1 MNAKTSLAAGHRA
14 LLALCA
20 LCSLSAGAA
29 TASVPTSISL
39 EGVLLSAGGGPAA
52 DGNYGAAFAL
62 YPQAT
67 GGTAVWSESG
77 AQVAVK
83 GGQFTYALGG
93 KTPIG
98 AATVAGAAELWL
110 GVTVGSDPELP
121 RVQLRSVAYALSA
134 DTAGKALAVECS
146 GCIKAGALDAAVL
159 QPYAK
164 AADLSGYA
172 KAADLGNY
180 AKATDLAD
188 YVKAASLAAV
198 AASGNYADLKNKPS
212 LADVAT
218 TGNYGDLKGL
228 PALAQLGKAC
238 GTGLV
243 VKGLKAD
250 GSLDCASPFDAIDET
265 TLKKL
270 SYGLLSNHY
279 TEVVPSL
286 AVFDIKDNDPTGSSN
301 GLIQVPDLGTAIDLT
316 VSVDLTSKDVSGL
329 ILKLYDPQNNEYI
342 LQSKSGS
349 GTALKATWPKPDKVV
364 SGDLT
369 SWIGKNPKGQWQLA
383 VADTKAN
390 GVPVDG
396 QVTKWSINIGVYSD
410 KKLALGGNLILSNND
425 QVCNV
430 WQKGAIRWSDPL
442 AAIQVCDGKAWFPRL
457 IGDSDKNPATSCKQ
471 IKDWAPGVKSGA
483 YWLDPDGV
491 GSGVAPYQAYCDQET
506 GGGGWTLV
514 AKVKGN
520 DATMNKNNTTQWRNK
535 VPIGGQDCTSVK
547 DENALCPAYDKVEFS
562 DAMIR
567 SLAKPAR
574 NLAWGHREV
583 YKSVWEVINAGK
595 RIYTHNRL
603 FGAVSNLDYNGDP
616 YYHRDCAG
624 NAYGFLTA
632 DWGYNV
638 SGGLLGHGG
647 LPHGHAGGVAGA
659 SLFDPQQWGNGKNY
673 GPSSF
678 STLHCITDFSIGGGY
693 YDLSSGKNAY
703 AINSHWWGDGN
714 NQSYSWNSHG
724 LFVR

>member
-1 MNAKTSLAAGHRA
+1 MHATFSTFARRRALALAAA
-14 LLALCA
+14 LACLG
-20 LCSLSAGAA
+20 AGAA
-29 TASVPTSISL
+29 HAAVPATVHL
-39 EGVLLSAGGGPAA
+39 EGILLSAGGGPAA

-83 GGQFTYALGG
+83 AGQFTYALGS
-93 KTPIG
+93 KTPIA

-121 RVQLRSVAYALSA
+121 RVQLRSVAYALAA
-134 DTAGKALAVECS
+134 DIAGKALALDCS
-146 GCIKAGALDAAVL
+146 GCIKAGALEAAVL

-164 AADLSGYA
+164 AADLTVYA
-172 KAADLGNY
+172 KAVDLGNY
-180 AKATDLAD
+180 AKATDLGD

-198 AASGNYADLKNKPS
+198 AGTGNYADLKNKPA

-228 PALAQLGKAC
+228 PTLAQVGKAC
-238 GTGLV
+238 GTGLM

-250 GSLDCASPFDAIDET
+250 GSLDCASPFDAIDQT
-265 TLKKL
+265 TLSKL
-270 SYGLLSNHY
+270 SYGLLTNNY
-279 TEVVPSL
+279 TDVVPSL

-301 GLIQVPDLGTAIDLT
+301 GLIQVPDLGTAIELT
-316 VSVDLTSKDVSGL
+316 VSVELTSKDVSGL
-329 ILKLYDPQNNEYI
+329 ILKLYDPENNEYI

-349 GTALKATWPKPDKVV
+349 GTSLKATWPKPDKVV

-369 SWIGKNPKGQWQLA
+369 SWTGKNPKGQWQLA
-383 VADTKAN
+383 VADTKSN
-390 GVPVDG
+390 GVAVDG
-396 QVTKWSINIGVYSD
+396 QVVKWSVNIGVYSD
-410 KKLALGGNLILSNND
+410 KKLALGGNLVLSNNT

-430 WQKGAIRWSDPL
+430 WQKGAIRWSDTL

-457 IGDSDKNPATSCKQ
+457 VGDSDKNPAASCKQ

-483 YWLDPDGV
+483 YWLDPDGA
-491 GSGVAPYQAYCDQET
+491 GSGVAAYQAYCDQET

-520 DATMNKNNTTQWRNK
+520 DPTMNRLNTAQWRNK
-535 VPIGGQDCTSVK
+535 TPITGQDCLSVK
-547 DENALCPAYDKVEFS
+547 DENALCPAYDKAQFS

-567 SLAKPAR
+567 SLSQPWR
-574 NLAWGHREV
+574 NLAWGHRET

-603 FGAVSNLDYNGDP
+603 FGAISNLDYNGDP
-616 YYHRDCAG
+616 YYHRDCSS

-632 DWGYNV
+632 DWSYNNA
-638 SGGLLGHGG
+638 GGIVGHGG
-647 LPHGHAGGVAGA
+647 LPHGHSGGVAGA
-659 SLFDPQQWGNGKNY
+659 SLFDPQQWGNGKSY

-678 STLHCITDFSIGGGY
+678 STLHCVSDFAIGSGY
-693 YDLSSGKNAY
+693 YDVSSGKNAY
-703 AINSHWWGDGN
+703 AINAHWWGAGN
-714 NQSYSWNSHG
+714 DYTNSWNSHG